1 MKPWIERLRAN
12 IRGYIRADGKR
23 AAAAALLLTAG
34 MLLWGRLLLKQV
46 PQTASADDKPAWLM
60 EVEAEAEAR
69 PAEARAVVEADR
81 PGPLGR
87 DPFLLDP
94 KRYRRALSEEEVV
107 SGAKLPAAM
116 SDEAKRMAVAEAA
129 AELRLQ
135 SVTLGEVP
143 AAFINGRLVRLGGT
157 IEGFTLTACDER
169 SAVLERHGVRVRLR
183 MGF

>member
-1 MKPWIERLRAN
+1 MKPWIERAVATVL
-12 IRGYIRADGKR
+12 GYVRADGKR
-23 AAAAALLLTAG
+23 AAGAALLLAVG

-46 PQTASADDKPAWLM
+46 PQTASADDKPAWLV
-60 EVEAEAEAR
+60 EVEADAEAR
-69 PAEARAVVEADR
+69 QVEARPVVEADR
-81 PGPLGR
+81 PGPPGR

-94 KRYRRALSEEEVV
+94 RRYRRALSEEEVV
-107 SGAKLPAAM
+107 SGAKLPGAM

-157 IEGFTLTACDER
+157 IEGFELLACDER
-169 SAVLERHGVRVRLR
+169 SAVLTKHGVRVRLR
-183 MGF
+183 IGY